1 MGFQPEYAILK
12 GNATING
19 AHRTTEV
26 VGDSTLDL
34 KNLANYTNGIQALQ
48 ATGFQVGTDTKVNQ
62 SSTTYYW
69 IAFASGASSSP
80 RIIRWVEVDPY
91 NP

>member
-1 MGFQPEYAILK
+1 MITVA
-12 GNATING
+12 
-19 AHRTTEV
+19 
-26 VGDSTLDL
+26 GDSTLEF

-48 ATGFQVGTDTKVNQ
+48 ANGFQVGTDTKVNQ

-69 IAFASGASSSP
+69 IAFANGAGSSTP

-91 NP
+91 YP